1 LYRIWALKRLLS
13 LGITMARREDDFLSE
28 LILWRNNPAL
38 AEQVREKAEAGNVHA
53 QYALGLMY
61 AEGRGVKQDETQ
73 AYVWLSRAAAQGD
86 QDAVTLRY
94 VLLSQLNAGQ
104 ITAAVRQLEQDR

>member
-1 LYRIWALKRLLS
+1 
-13 LGITMARREDDFLSE
+13 MARQEDDFLSE
-28 LILWRNNPAL
+28 LILWRNNPEH

-61 AEGRGVKQDETQ
+61 AEGRGLMQDETQ

-94 VLLSQLNAGQ
+94 VLLSQMNAGQ
-104 ITAAVRQLEQDR
+104 IAAAVRQLEQETEFRGE